1 MLHNLKHAANISNQ
15 SIFPLPLYSQH
26 ISIGQ
31 IKAFCKCSAEC
42 TGGTWRVNSV
52 GRGGDSKP
60 KEEGDIK
67 TPKASWARV
76 WLCLCWTKDSKRQK
90 GTRTHTHTNTLVLNC
105 GVVCYLTARFYA
117 EGVCVWILLRK
128 SGSYT
133 LRRTELTWVSQRRNF
148 GSLSHWR
155 WAYSELHFIPEDT
168 LAFGEDDSTLRNAP
182 ERNNVPK
189 PQVLY

>member
-90 GTRTHTHTNTLVLNC
+90 GTHTYTHKHTSLELWCRVLFDSALLRRRC
-105 GVVCYLTARFYA
+105 
-117 EGVCVWILLRK
+117 VCV
-128 SGSYT
+128 
-133 LRRTELTWVSQRRNF
+133 
-148 GSLSHWR
+148 
-155 WAYSELHFIPEDT
+155 DT
-168 LAFGEDDSTLRNAP
+168 LAQERLIHPPEDRAHMS
-182 ERNNVPK
+182 
-189 PQVLY
+189 